1 MVLRRTLI
9 GSALA
14 LVAGWQAGHAEAQP
28 KTLKF
33 SHYGTLQD
41 TVHAAAE
48 RFKDLVE
55 VGTDGEL
62 KVEIHP
68 NNELGNAPTVLQG
81 IRLGTIDIGIVGN
94 PYFTSFEP
102 EMNVL
107 DLPFLFDG
115 PKHAYKVFDG
125 EIGRAILD
133 KLEQHGMKGLALW
146 EIGFRNITNNV
157 RPIRT
162 PADLDGLKIRTT
174 PNPAHIKAFELLG
187 ANPTPM
193 NFAELYM
200 ALQTGAVDGQENPA
214 HHIYASRFHEVQ
226 KHLSMTRHAYTAA
239 PLVMNLQTF
248 NGLPEDQRN
257 VIMEGALEA
266 AKFERKENATLNDNA
281 IVLMRDA
288 GVEVVEDPDVAAF
301 REMIADEVRKD
312 YVDKHGAAMLDQ
324 IDALK

>member
-1 MVLRRTLI
+1 MNRRALT
-9 GSALA
+9 GTALA
-14 LVAGWQAGHAEAQP
+14 LMIGATWLSGPAAAAT
-28 KTLKF
+28 TLKF

-48 RFKDLVE
+48 RFRDLVE
-55 VGTDGEL
+55 TGTGGEIE
-62 KVEIHP
+62 VEIHP

-94 PYFTSFEP
+94 PYFTAFEP
-102 EMNVL
+102 EMNVI

-115 PKHAYKVFDG
+115 PGHAYEVFDG

-146 EIGFRNITNNV
+146 EIGFRNLTNNV

-162 PADLDGLKIRTT
+162 PGDLEGLKIRTT

-187 ANPTPM
+187 ANPTPI

-214 HHIYASRFHEVQ
+214 HHIYASRLHEVQ
-226 KHLSMTRHAYTAA
+226 KHLSLTGHAYTAA
-239 PLVMNLQTF
+239 PLVMNLAKF
-248 NGLPEDQRN
+248 NGLPEEQRN
-257 VIMEGALEA
+257 AIMEAALEA
-266 AKFERKENATLNDNA
+266 ARFERAENASLNDEA
-281 IVLMRDA
+281 IARMKEE

-301 REMIADEVRKD
+301 REIIADEVRKD
-312 YVDKHGAAMLDQ
+312 YVAKHGSGMLDQ
-324 IDALK
+324 IDALR